1 MRLSLVAAVTLTALG
16 LSACQPNTQ
25 EPASESAETAATAE
39 SATKAAELETEV
51 QKQAYSLGASMGMY
65 IANRKADQEKYGIE
79 FDEAALMQGFKDGIA
94 GETVFTTEEMQA
106 FARAA
111 DMQLKAKID
120 AEASNAAQQN
130 IEAGIAYLAENA
142 TKEGVITTESGLQYE
157 VLVEGDGKQPTAEDT
172 VKVHYR
178 GTLLDGTEFDSS
190 YSRNEPAVFP
200 LSRVISGW
208 TEGVQLMKEGSKFRF
223 HIKPELAYGERST
236 GSITPNS
243 TLVFDVELL
252 EVVSAGNN

>member
-25 EPASESAETAATAE
+25 EQETVMDDASTASTVN
-39 SATKAAELETEV
+39 LETDA
-51 QKQAYSLGASMGMY
+51 QKQAYALGASMGMY
-65 IANRKADQEKYGIE
+65 VNNRKADQTKYGIE
-79 FDEAALMQGFKDGIA
+79 FDQDALMKGFNDGVD
-94 GETVFTTEEMQA
+94 GTVAYSREELQA

-111 DMQLKAKID
+111 DEELKAKMD
-120 AEASNAAQQN
+120 AEASTAAAQN
-130 IEAGIAYLAENA
+130 VAAGEAYLAENA
-142 TKEGVITTESGLQYE
+142 KKEGVVTTDSGLQYE
-157 VLVEGDGKQPTAEDT
+157 VLVEGDGKQPSAEDT

-200 LSRVISGW
+200 LSRVIAGW

-243 TLVFDVELL
+243 TLIFDVELL
-252 EVVSAGNN
+252 EVVSTESN